1 MTALVVVFIVI
12 PGEKTFALGVR
23 VTFVIIFTIGRI
35 ESV

>member
-1 MTALVVVFIVI
+1 MTALVVVIAI
-12 PGEKTFALGVR
+12 PDEKIFALGVR